1 MASVGSGCDDMP
13 PYVSIQNFTD
23 DWGYELVS
31 LKKNQHNR
39 YLYSE
44 SIKPLYN
51 TQDSKFIIIFLRIK
65 KNNFILCNFLVRT
78 LQYF

>member
-31 LKKNQHNR
+31 FEKNQQNSQIPSAI
-39 YLYSE
+39 YSE

-51 TQDSKFIIIFLRIK
+51 TQD
-65 KNNFILCNFLVRT
+65 
-78 LQYF
+78 